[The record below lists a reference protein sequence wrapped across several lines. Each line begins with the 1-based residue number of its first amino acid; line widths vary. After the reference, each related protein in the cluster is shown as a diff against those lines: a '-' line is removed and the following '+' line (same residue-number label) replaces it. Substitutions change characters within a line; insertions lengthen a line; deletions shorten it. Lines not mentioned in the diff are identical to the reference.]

1 MQEKTV
7 FICMGHMA
15 IPSSWLGIFSFGGES
30 SIVLVMA
37 RVWTV
42 VKFVVRGTFVAVTIM
57 DFGGLDEVGSVVLGS
72 RLTRVS
78 EIVTVDVVKVVI
90 GGCVDGMEVL
100 VDTRTVL
107 VEVTISDSVT
117 VDFVKSVI
125 GGWVDGM
132 AVLVDKSTVL
142 I

>member
-1 MQEKTV
+1 MQGKTV

-15 IPSSWLGIFSFGGES
+15 IPSSWLGIVSFGGES
-30 SIVLVMA
+30 SVVLVLA

-42 VKFVVRGTFVAVTIM
+42 VKSVVRGTFIAVPIM
-57 DFGGLDEVGSVVLGS
+57 DFGGLDEVGPVVLGS

-90 GGCVDGMEVL
+90 GGWVDGMEVL

-107 VEVTISDSVT
+107 VEVTISDSVP